1 MIEVVL
7 LYDFRSQN
15 IKGHEFYLTL
25 LEHLLLKPSHQAVK
39 KPKQPIEA
47 LAGEELRPSPTH
59 KHHWGQAES
68 QH

>member
-15 IKGHEFYLTL
+15 IKNCHEFYLTL

-39 KPKQPIEA
+39 KPKQLIEA

-59 KHHWGQAES
+59 KHH
-68 QH
+68 